1 MKTGE
6 GFLLLLKG
14 LSCKMLAFY
23 FKDSAEEYEEGGGK
37 EIPHL

>member
-1 MKTGE
+1 MKAGE

-23 FKDSAEEYEEGGGK
+23 FKDSAEEY
-37 EIPHL
+37 